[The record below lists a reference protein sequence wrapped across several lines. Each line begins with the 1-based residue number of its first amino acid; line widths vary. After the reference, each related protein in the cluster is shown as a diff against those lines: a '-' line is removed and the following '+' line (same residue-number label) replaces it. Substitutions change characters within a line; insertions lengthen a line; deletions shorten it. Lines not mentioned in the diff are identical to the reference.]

1 MTDTRLWGK
10 KVWVA
15 GHRGLVGSALL
26 RRLQR
31 ESCQVLTV
39 TSENVDL
46 RRQHPT
52 EDWMARE
59 KPDIVFVAA
68 ARVGG
73 IGANSAYPARFLYDN
88 LMIAANIMHASYLSG
103 VEKLIFLGSTCI
115 YPRDAAQP
123 IKESALLCGPLEVTN
138 EPYALAKIAGI
149 KLAQAYRREYGCNF
163 ISVQPTNLFG
173 PGDNFNLENS
183 HVLPA
188 LIRKAHDAKLAGA
201 PIMTVWGTGRPLREF
216 LHVDDLADALV
227 FLAKNY
233 DEGDPINVGSGEELS
248 IAALAELVCSVVG
261 FTGRLEFDPSRPD
274 GTPRKLADI
283 SRLRSQGW
291 RSRISLRE
299 GIESTYR
306 WYLDHGFSGEFANSS
321 QDVLAG

>member
-1 MTDTRLWGK
+1 
-10 KVWVA
+10 
-15 GHRGLVGSALL
+15 
-26 RRLQR
+26 R

-123 IKESALLCGPLEVTN
+123 IKESALLCGPLEV
-138 EPYALAKIAGI
+138 
-149 KLAQAYRREYGCNF
+149 
-163 ISVQPTNLFG
+163 
-173 PGDNFNLENS
+173 
-183 HVLPA
+183 
-188 LIRKAHDAKLAGA
+188 
-201 PIMTVWGTGRPLREF
+201 
-216 LHVDDLADALV
+216 
-227 FLAKNY
+227 
-233 DEGDPINVGSGEELS
+233 
-248 IAALAELVCSVVG
+248 
-261 FTGRLEFDPSRPD
+261 
-274 GTPRKLADI
+274 
-283 SRLRSQGW
+283 
-291 RSRISLRE
+291 
-299 GIESTYR
+299 
-306 WYLDHGFSGEFANSS
+306 
-321 QDVLAG
+321 